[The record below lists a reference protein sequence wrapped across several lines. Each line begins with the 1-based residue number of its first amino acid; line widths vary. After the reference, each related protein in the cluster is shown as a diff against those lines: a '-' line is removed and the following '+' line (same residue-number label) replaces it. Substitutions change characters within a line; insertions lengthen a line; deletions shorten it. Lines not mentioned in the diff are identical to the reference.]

1 MSYFAMFAIAFGME
15 LCGAGYTIAIA
26 RGHDN
31 WAVLLSALNAVF
43 GWGLMLYV
51 VYDVQLFPAAI
62 AGEVVGTMAAM
73 RLAHRRRRT

>member
-1 MSYFAMFAIAFGME
+1 MQYAIMFGFAFFME

-31 WAVLLSALNAVF
+31 WAIVLSALNAIF
-43 GWGLMLYV
+43 GWGLILYV

-62 AGEVVGTMAAM
+62 VGEVTGTVAAM
-73 RLAHRRRRT
+73 RLARRRKRA